1 MTRARQI
8 EESHPDLQPGAEVPR
23 AHKTSGAYARA
34 WRRFRRNRVS
44 MAFLL
49 LLAAIVAFVLLADLI
64 STYVTGFD
72 YRENHLDRVLS
83 GPGENG
89 YILGSDGNGRDILTR
104 LAYGGRVSMAVAV
117 LATLTTL
124 VIGGIVGLVAGYAG
138 GFVDAVLMRLAD
150 VFLSIPSLSILIL
163 ISALYRPN
171 QYELAVVIALVLWPG
186 ISRIVRGEAMAIRGR
201 EYVDAARVTG
211 AGDARIIRR
220 HILPNVL
227 PTMIVWASLVIPA
240 FILTE
245 AALSFL
251 GLGVRPPTPSWGNML
266 AEAQP
271 FYQTNWT
278 NVFFP
283 GFAIFL
289 TALSINLVGN
299 GLRDALDPRL
309 ER

>member
-1 MTRARQI
+1 MRQTK
-8 EESHPDLQPGAEVPR
+8 SA
-23 AHKTSGAYARA
+23 GAYRRA
-34 WRRFRRNRVS
+34 WGRFRRNRI
-44 MAFLL
+44 
-49 LLAAIVAFVLLADLI
+49 AIVALWVLGGIVLFVLSADLV

-72 YRENHLDRVLS
+72 YRENHLNSVLAH
-83 GPGENG
+83 PGESG

-104 LAYGGRVSMAVAV
+104 LAYGGRVSLAVA
-117 LATLTTL
+117 LMATITTL
-124 VIGGIVGLVAGYAG
+124 AIGGAVGLVAGYAG
-138 GFVDAVLMRLAD
+138 GWVDTALMRLAD
-150 VFLSIPSLSILIL
+150 VFLSIPALSILIL
-163 ISALYRPN
+163 ISALYRPD
-171 QYELAVVIALVLWPG
+171 QYELALVIAFVLWPG
-186 ISRIVRGEAMAIRGR
+186 ISRIIRGEAMALRKR

-211 AGDARIIRR
+211 AQGSRIVTR

-227 PTMIVWASLVIPA
+227 PTVIVWSSLVIPA

-251 GLGVRPPTPSWGNML
+251 GLGVRSPTPSWGNML
-266 AEAQP
+266 SEAQP
-271 FYQTNWT
+271 FYQSNWT

-283 GFAIFL
+283 GFAIFV

>member
-1 MTRARQI
+1 MSDSSPDRSAALVGRTMNAARVAR
-8 EESHPDLQPGAEVPR
+8 PA
-23 AHKTSGAYARA
+23 GAYRRA
-34 WRRFRRNRVS
+34 WRRFRRNPIAIAALIV
-44 MAFLL
+44 
-49 LLAAIVAFVLLADLI
+49 LAGIVLFVLSAGLI

-72 YRENHLDRVLS
+72 YSENHLDTVLAS
-83 GPGENG
+83 PGESG

-104 LAYGGRVSMAVAV
+104 LAFGGRVSLAVAV
-117 LATLTTL
+117 MAALTTL
-124 VIGGIVGLVAGYAG
+124 VIGGAIGLVSGYAG
-138 GFVDAVLMRLAD
+138 GWVDTVLMRLAD
-150 VFLSIPSLSILIL
+150 VFLSIPALSILIL
-163 ISALYRPN
+163 ISALYRPD
-171 QYELAVVIALVLWPG
+171 QYELALVIALVLWPG
-186 ISRIVRGEAMAIRGR
+186 ISRIIRGEALAIRKR
-201 EYVDAARVTG
+201 EYVEAAQILG
-211 AGDARIIRR
+211 ASDSRIVSR

-227 PTMIVWASLVIPA
+227 PTVIVWASLVIPA

-251 GLGVRPPTPSWGNML
+251 GLGVRSPTPSWGNML
-266 AEAQP
+266 SEAQP

-283 GFAIFL
+283 GFAIFI